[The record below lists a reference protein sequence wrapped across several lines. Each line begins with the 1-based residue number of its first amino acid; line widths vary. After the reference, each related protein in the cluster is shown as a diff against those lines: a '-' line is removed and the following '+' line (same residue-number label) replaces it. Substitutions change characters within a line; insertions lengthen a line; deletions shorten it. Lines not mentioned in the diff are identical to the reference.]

1 MAMIPYMAGGYA
13 IDRMMGG
20 DGKMGLALGTGV
32 GAFGTGA
39 IGGSALSGTT
49 ATTATTAGSTSMMMH
64 PTLTAGATTGI
75 GGTGATM
82 GVSSIANPMAGMS
95 PVTTGN
101 FGTVNPLTTGGFN
114 ESISPFTPM
123 GTSGIGGNVGFL
135 GQPIS
140 NQAVNSSLTEAKGLL
155 DWGLENSYVQDGFD
169 FINEGWDG
177 MSFMDKVNTGV
188 MGSQAIDAMNQ
199 EPQYPMVAPPQIKPS
214 KQPTVG
220 SPVKI
225 TISEPNTTFVDPRKL
240 YEERMYG

>member
-1 MAMIPYMAGGYA
+1 MAMVPYMAGGYA

-20 DGKMGLALGTGV
+20 DGKIGLALGTGA

-39 IGGSALSGTT
+39 IGGSALSGAT
-49 ATTATTAGSTSMMMH
+49 ASTAGSTSMMQTLAT
-64 PTLTAGATTGI
+64 PTLT
-75 GGTGATM
+75 TGAGVGGTM

-95 PVTTGN
+95 PVATAN
-101 FGTVNPLTTGGFN
+101 LGTVNPATTGVIS

-177 MSFMDKVNTGV
+177 MSFMDKANTGM

-199 EPQYPMVAPPQIKPS
+199 EPQYPMAPQPPQLM
-214 KQPTVG
+214 
-220 SPVKI
+220 
-225 TISEPNTTFVDPRKL
+225 PRKALATSGNPLSIQVGKPFTNFEDPEQL
-240 YEERMYG
+240 YKDRMYG

>member
-39 IGGSALSGTT
+39 IGGTALSG
-49 ATTATTAGSTSMMMH
+49 TTATTAGSTSMMMH

-155 DWGLENSYVQDGFD
+155 DWGLENSVVQDGFD